1 MQKSHIA
8 ISDITKEQQI
18 RSIVSDNDIDNAIT
32 KELHYKD

>member
-8 ISDITKEQQI
+8 ISDITNEQQI
-18 RSIVSDNDIDNAIT
+18 RSIVSDNDIDNAIA